1 MLPAHKVLPHRAEPA
16 EQEQRAQQE
25 IREIRVQPVL
35 WDIEELK
42 VSAETL
48 QIQEPPEPR
57 VERVKPAKQE
67 PLATREIQVE
77 LVSRV
82 ERAQLEQEAPPEIQ
96 ATLETQVQPEPV
108 QPA

>member
-1 MLPAHKVLPHRAEPA
+1 VLPAHKVLPHRAEPA
-16 EQEQRAQQE
+16 EQEQRGQQE

-48 QIQEPPEPR
+48 QILVPPEPR
-57 VERVKPAKQE
+57 VERGKPAKLE

-96 ATLETQVQPEPV
+96 ATLEARVQPEPV
-108 QPA
+108 QLA

>member
-35 WDIEELK
+35 WDIVELK

-48 QIQEPPEPR
+48 LTLVPPAPR
-57 VERVKPAKQE
+57 VERGKLGKQE
-67 PLATREIQVE
+67 PLVTREIQVE

-82 ERAQLEQEAPPEIQ
+82 ERAQLEQEAPPEIR
-96 ATLETQVQPEPV
+96 AIPEARVQPEPV